1 VPTSKPDQY
10 RTDFGESFR
19 RWREQNN
26 LSQQNLHSLCESA
39 NIKLYNSQ
47 FSHLEQGKL
56 ELKSSGFLE
65 LRDLNKII
73 ASKKFPPTVSQVGK
87 FTQEVKEKFK
97 QAEPYCD
104 IDDEPIVDGYAF
116 FAIFTGEADINPKY
130 KIQNIKITEEI
141 ALNVSDFDRTVF
153 SEHATDKL
161 MDKSE
166 AWESLAPHVE
176 KVMNKKLQRRLQAIC
191 AGQSNWSV
199 EEIDQFTN
207 QGKSVDVCPVVNAF
221 AAWTGRRMPK
231 PMDIW
236 TKGSKM
242 RWPQLTA

>member
-26 LSQQNLHSLCESA
+26 LSQQNLHCLCESA

-73 ASKKFPPTVSQVGK
+73 ASKKFPPTVSKVGK
-87 FTQEVKEKFK
+87 FTQEVKDKFK
-97 QAEPYCD
+97 DAEPYCD
-104 IDDEPIVDGYAF
+104 IDNEPILDGYVF
-116 FAIFTGEADINPKY
+116 FALFTGEADINPKY
-130 KIQNIKITEEI
+130 KMSGIKITEEV
-141 ALNVSDFDRTVF
+141 ALNISNFGRTVF
-153 SEHATDKL
+153 SGHATDEMMSK
-161 MDKSE
+161 KE
-166 AWESLAPHVE
+166 AWESFLPHIE
-176 KVMNKKLQRRLQAIC
+176 KVVNKKQLRRIQSVF
-191 AGQSNWSV
+191 AGQADYTIEEVNLMTNGGKKNSCVVNDAFSNW
-199 EEIDQFTN
+199 T
-207 QGKSVDVCPVVNAF
+207 GKKMPLPVDV
-221 AAWTGRRMPK
+221 
-231 PMDIW
+231 W

-242 RWPQLTA
+242 KWPQLA

>member
-1 VPTSKPDQY
+1 MPTSKPDQY

-19 RWREQNN
+19 RWRESNDI
-26 LSQQNLHSLCESA
+26 SQQNLHVLCSAA

-73 ASKKFPPTVSQVGK
+73 ASKKFPPTVSKVGE

-97 QAEPYCD
+97 QAEPYVD

-116 FAIFTGEADINPKY
+116 FALFTGESDINPKY
-130 KIQNIKITEEI
+130 KMEGVKITEEVC
-141 ALNVSDFDRTVF
+141 LNISAYGRTVF
-153 SEHATDKL
+153 TGYATDEM
-161 MDKSE
+161 MDKKE
-166 AWESLAPHVE
+166 AWESLTPHLENVL
-176 KVMNKKLQRRLQAIC
+176 NKKQIRRIQTVF
-191 AGQSNWSV
+191 AGQSEYTI
-199 EEIDQFTN
+199 EEVNLMTN
-207 QGKSVDVCPVVNAF
+207 GGKKNSCVVNDALSN
-221 AAWTGRRMPK
+221 WTGKKLPMPVEV
-231 PMDIW
+231 W

-242 RWPQLTA
+242 KWSQIAA